1 MKILLLEDE
10 EKLANFMK
18 GILEQEKHDVT
29 MFDSIEGAMKNG
41 HVENYDLMILDLMLG
56 GKSGDFLL
64 RSVRKAGLNIP
75 VIVVSAL
82 GQVNKKIEILN
93 LGADDYLTKPFDPDE
108 LIARINALYRRHL
121 EAKHKDQKKYGDVV
135 LYHKQHK
142 IRRGDKDIMLT
153 KKEFEILRL
162 LIQHEN
168 QAVRTED
175 LLAKVW
181 QAKLG
186 YHSNVIQATIRRLRR
201 KVDEGY
207 PHKIIHSVHGVGYM
221 FVPPEEPKKKK

>member
-1 MKILLLEDE
+1 
-10 EKLANFMK
+10 
-18 GILEQEKHDVT
+18 
-29 MFDSIEGAMKNG
+29 
-41 HVENYDLMILDLMLG
+41 MILDFMLG

-93 LGADDYLTKPFDPDE
+93 MGADDYLTKPFDPDE

-121 EAKHKDQKKYGDVV
+121 EAKRKDQKKYGD
-135 LYHKQHK
+135 LIFYHKQHK
-142 IRRGDKDIMLT
+142 VRRSGKDIMLT

-162 LIQHEN
+162 LLQHED

-186 YHSNVIQATIRRLRR
+186 YHSNVIQATIRRLR
-201 KVDEGY
+201 KKIDEGY
-207 PHKIIHSVHGVGYM
+207 SHKLIHSVHGVGYM
-221 FVPPEEPKKKK
+221 FVPPEEAKKK